1 MTTVWINAFLRDA
14 RPGGKGAGGDAG
26 PETQD
31 EVPVQAK
38 AREALTAEAAE
49 LAGRPGRCW
58 IDTLLSRTCR
68 S

>member
-49 LAGRPGRCW
+49 LAGPAGPVL
-58 IDTLLSRTCR
+58 D
-68 S
+68 